1 MFIMTKLLKLSFA
14 FSLLILVFSC
24 GKDDD
29 PVAAKGDLEGDWT
42 ATAFN
47 ATIETSSA
55 GVQLSTLK
63 LTGTSFDYDLNLD
76 GSNFTTSGG
85 YSATQEV
92 ISAGVNQT
100 TDVDYANI
108 NGTGTYT
115 TDGNMMTVNGAF
127 FELQANGIPGTAG
140 GETQNATYEIN
151 ADGEL
156 IFNQDETVTETS
168 NGFTVDAKIVSTSTW
183 VRK

>member
-1 MFIMTKLLKLSFA
+1 MTKLLKLLCV
-14 FSLLILVFSC
+14 FSLLVLVFSC
-24 GKDDD
+24 GKDDE

-55 GVQLSTLK
+55 GVVLSNVK
-63 LTGTSFDYDLNLD
+63 LIGTSFDYDLNLD

-85 YSATQEV
+85 YTATQELT
-92 ISAGVNQT
+92 SAGVNQT
-100 TDVDYANI
+100 TEVDYTNI
-108 NGTGTYT
+108 SGDGTYT
-115 TDGNMMTVNGAF
+115 TDGDMMTVNGSF
-127 FELQANGIPGTAG
+127 FELQANGMSATTG
-140 GETQNATYEIN
+140 GEAQTATYEIN
-151 ADGEL
+151 SDGEL
-156 IFNQDETVTETS
+156 IFSQDETLTETS